1 MRPASSS
8 EQDLVIDLFPDD
20 DAVDER
26 REEAGYVC
34 DGVGDPHE
42 GAGVVRT
49 QVADVDDVTRDFARR
64 QRGSH
69 DHGRHGLGMS
79 TRARNKAGNLTSL

>member
-1 MRPASSS
+1 M
-8 EQDLVIDLFPDD
+8 IDLFPDD

-26 REEAGYVC
+26 REEAGYVG

-64 QRGSH
+64 QSRG
-69 DHGRHGLGMS
+69 DHHGCHGLGIS
-79 TRARNKAGNLTSL
+79 TSEGSKYGG

>member
-1 MRPASSS
+1 M
-8 EQDLVIDLFPDD
+8 IDLFSDD

-26 REEAGYVC
+26 REEAGYVG

-42 GAGVVRT
+42 GSGVVRT

-64 QRGSH
+64 QSGSH
-69 DHGRHGLGMS
+69 DHGRHSLGMS
-79 TRARNKAGNLTSL
+79 TRPLNAAGKLNNLH